1 MAATVSRTAAA
12 PGNFDL
18 GQRLKGEEKFKKKGG
33 GRKRRQKL
41 NSVQ

>member
-1 MAATVSRTAAA
+1 MAATVSRTTAA

-33 GRKRRQKL
+33 GEEKKTKA
-41 NSVQ
+41 

>member
-18 GQRLKGEEKFKKKGG
+18 GQRLKGEEKFKKKKGG
-33 GRKRRQKL
+33 GRRKKL
-41 NSVQ
+41 NGMQ